1 MKPWKINFPC
11 GLELW
16 DDDIPVNGVCPIH
29 KGDCES
35 NLKPKG
41 ERSMG
46 EKIELGCKVKESITG
61 FVGTVTAR
69 CVYLDDDPRL
79 LVEAVDTTG
88 RPIEHWIK
96 ESRAEV
102 QG

>member
-1 MKPWKINFPC
+1 M
-11 GLELW
+11 
-16 DDDIPVNGVCPIH
+16 
-29 KGDCES
+29 
-35 NLKPKG
+35 NLQPKG
-41 ERSMG
+41 EAKMG
-46 EKIELGCKVKESITG
+46 EKIQLGAKVKDSVTG

-69 CVYLDDDPRL
+69 CEYLDDDPRL
-79 LVEAVDTTG
+79 LTEGIDNTG